1 MKRGSYSEEAR
12 IFGGH
17 YFDSNNEQ
25 FVGENFVVMCLAQ
38 VNVLKKCSKILTVE
52 NKLASKRTFA
62 QCLSDGFDCSAE
74 GGDLEQFLDFKI
86 VCVEK
91 TDDGDEIRT
100 PFRCHRLV
108 LFLKSL
114 YFKRLFSGRNVN
126 EYPETTIV
134 TDVSSVTMSR
144 IIKYVYTDKISPSEI
159 DIDLWNASDKY
170 QIEPLHTLCGV
181 ELGTTVGKMEQSQ

>member
-1 MKRGSYSEEAR
+1 MMGISLYYNGPFESVDMKPTFYFDNSGKEYEHLKTPKNTPKAQKLKRGSYSEAR
-12 IFGGH
+12 SFNSSC
-17 YFDSNNEQ
+17 FESDNDR
-25 FVGENFVVMCLAQ
+25 FVGENFLVMCLAQ
-38 VNVLKKCSKILTVE
+38 VNVSKEYSKISRTE
-52 NKLASKRTFA
+52 NKLASNRPLA

-114 YFKRLFSGRNVN
+114 YFKRLFSG
-126 EYPETTIV
+126 
-134 TDVSSVTMSR
+134 
-144 IIKYVYTDKISPSEI
+144 
-159 DIDLWNASDKY
+159 
-170 QIEPLHTLCGV
+170 
-181 ELGTTVGKMEQSQ
+181 